1 MKEKS
6 KNLDKSVDGFVFELD
21 DKVQTGMI
29 QKPFCIIINGSK
41 TKPNTKSI
49 S

>member
-6 KNLDKSVDGFVFELD
+6 KNLDKSVDGFIFELD
-21 DKVQTGMI
+21 DMVQTGMI
-29 QKPFCIIINGSK
+29 QKRYSIIIDGSK
-41 TKPNTKSI
+41 TKFNTKSI